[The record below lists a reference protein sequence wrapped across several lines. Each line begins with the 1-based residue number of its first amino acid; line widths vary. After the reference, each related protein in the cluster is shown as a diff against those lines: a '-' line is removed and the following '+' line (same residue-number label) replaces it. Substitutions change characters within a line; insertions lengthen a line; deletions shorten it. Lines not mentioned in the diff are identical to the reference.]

1 MINEFEGVLGNYLSK
16 SVYLITHNFINSED
30 MDVIGKVL
38 GNLKIV
44 SKIGEGGMGVVYLAE
59 HITLKNRF
67 AVKCLTA
74 ALTEDPGFAKRFYQ
88 EAVNHALLDHQN
100 IVKATDFFEEGGQFF
115 FVMEYVSGQGL
126 NELIKKAGKL
136 SEQEALRIIKDILRG
151 LNFAHSKGVIHRD
164 IKPSNVMVDEAGR
177 ARITDFGIAILVGE
191 KRLTATG
198 ANVGSSWYMSP
209 EQILHPAKIDHRTDV
224 YSAGIVLYEML
235 TGDVPFDGE
244 SEFTI
249 QNKQVKDPVPDPEKR
264 NIRINPE
271 LKKIMMK
278 ALEKDPDKRFSGCGE
293 FLKQI
298 EEYEKERDSDHER
311 PWTLPKLLITVVAVV
326 FIGAVVYWFLPRPPP
341 PPNESEMS
349 DTAYLWIESATEKAS
364 ILCREID
371 ILKRKQDY
379 VKGVKDSMGDIPELD
394 KFKRGIK
401 DHENNVNEY
410 LGGYLDYI
418 GKLGSVEE
426 AIVNKE
432 LEKYNDQLAQKE
444 LFQRIKITRIVS
456 QHYLEARTKAPII
469 VNSEKMGELCP
480 KQ

>member
-1 MINEFEGVLGNYLSK
+1 
-16 SVYLITHNFINSED
+16 

-59 HITLKNRF
+59 HITLKKRF
-67 AVKCLTA
+67 AVKSLTA
-74 ALTEDPGFAKRFYQ
+74 SLTEDTGFRKRFYQ
-88 EAVNHALLDHQN
+88 EAVKQALLDHQN
-100 IVKATDFFEEGGQFF
+100 IVQATDFFEEGGQYF

-136 SEQEALRIIKDILRG
+136 SEQEALRIIKEILRG

-164 IKPSNVMVDEAGR
+164 IKPSNVIVDEAGR

-209 EQILHPAKIDHRTDV
+209 EQILHPANIDHRTDV

-293 FLKQI
+293 FLEQI
-298 EEYEKERDSDHER
+298 EEYEKERDSGRDQPR
-311 PWTLPKLLITVVAVV
+311 PLSKILISVVAVV
-326 FIGAVVYWFLPRPPP
+326 FIGAIVYLFVIAPPS
-341 PPNESEMS
+341 PPNGTKNENEMG
-349 DTAYLWIESATEKAS
+349 DTAYQWIESATEKAS
-364 ILCREID
+364 ILCREIET
-371 ILKRKQDY
+371 LKRKQDY
-379 VKGVKDSMGDIPELD
+379 VKGVQDSMGDISELD
-394 KFKRGIK
+394 EFKRQIK

-418 GKLGSVEE
+418 GKLGTVDE

-432 LEKYNDQLAQKE
+432 LKKYDEQLAQKE
-444 LFQRIKITRIVS
+444 YFPKIKISQIVL
-456 QHYLEARTKAPII
+456 QHYQEARSKAPIT
-469 VNSEKMGELCP
+469 VSAEKMGELCP

>member
-1 MINEFEGVLGNYLSK
+1 M
-16 SVYLITHNFINSED
+16 
-30 MDVIGKVL
+30 IGKVL

-59 HITLKNRF
+59 HITLKKRF
-67 AVKCLTA
+67 AVKSLTA
-74 ALTEDPGFAKRFYQ
+74 KFTEDSGFRDRFYK

-100 IVKATDFFEEGGQFF
+100 IVQATDFFEEDGQYF

-126 NELIKKAGKL
+126 NDLIKKAGKL
-136 SEQEALRIIKDILRG
+136 PEREALQFIKDILRG

-164 IKPSNVMVDEAGR
+164 IKPSNVIVDEAGR
-177 ARITDFGIAILVGE
+177 ARITDFGIAILVGD

-198 ANVGSSWYMSP
+198 VPIGTAVYMSP
-209 EQILHPAKIDHRTDV
+209 EQILHPSEIDHRSDV

-235 TGDVPFDGE
+235 TGDVPFNGE
-244 SEFTI
+244 TEFAI
-249 QNKQVKDPVPDPEKR
+249 QSQQVKDPVPDPTEK
-264 NIRINPE
+264 NAQITPE
-271 LKKIMMK
+271 LKKIMLK
-278 ALEKDPDKRFSGCGE
+278 ALEKDPDMRFSGCGE

-298 EEYEKERDSDHER
+298 EEYEKKLDIGPER
-311 PWTLPKLLITVVAVV
+311 PWTLSKLLIMVVAVV
-326 FIGAVVYWFLPRPPP
+326 FIGAVVYWFIPS
-341 PPNESEMS
+341 PPNGTNNQNGMS
-349 DTAYLWIESATEKAS
+349 DSAYLWIESATEKAS

-379 VKGVKDSMGDIPELD
+379 VKGVKGSMGDISELD
-394 KFKRGIK
+394 EFKRQIK

-432 LEKYNDQLAQKE
+432 LKKYDEQLAQKE
-444 LFQRIKITRIVS
+444 SFPKIKISQIVL
-456 QHYLEARTKAPII
+456 QHYQEARTKAPIN
-469 VNSEKMGELCP
+469 VNSEKMGELCS